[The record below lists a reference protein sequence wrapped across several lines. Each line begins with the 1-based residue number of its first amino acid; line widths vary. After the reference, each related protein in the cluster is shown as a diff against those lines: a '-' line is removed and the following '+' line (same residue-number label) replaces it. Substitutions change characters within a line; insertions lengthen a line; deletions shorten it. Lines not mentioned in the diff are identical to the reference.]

1 MNNEEKLEE
10 ISNWLSQPVD
20 IKKVEELFSELGV
33 NIRNNDGSYKKL
45 VDVLGEVS
53 KKFNEKVEENNA
65 N

>member
-33 NIRNNDGSYKKL
+33 NIRNNDGSYKRL

-65 N
+65 D

>member
-33 NIRNNDGSYKKL
+33 NIRNNDGSYKKF

-65 N
+65 D

>member
-1 MNNEEKLEE
+1 MNNEEKLKE

-33 NIRNNDGSYKKL
+33 DIRNNDGSYKKL

-53 KKFNEKVEENNA
+53 KKFNEKVEEDNA
-65 N
+65 D